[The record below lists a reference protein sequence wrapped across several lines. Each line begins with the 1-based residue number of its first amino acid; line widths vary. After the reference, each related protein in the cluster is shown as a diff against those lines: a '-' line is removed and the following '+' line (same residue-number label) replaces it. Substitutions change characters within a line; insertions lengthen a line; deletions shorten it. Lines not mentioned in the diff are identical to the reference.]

1 MKPHGIAKAAVSSK
15 HLPNTNPALH
25 RKALS
30 QQAAAPLVCPQAAPG
45 ALRCAG
51 PAQGGHAAAVPHL
64 LAATRSTVCCWL
76 FLSQKTCST
85 HGPERGPSC
94 RKSHR
99 FLRTKTQLSPT
110 RTHFHMEGSLSAK
123 HDKMQTPH
131 LVKSEASPSVC
142 SRSCFARGWQ
152 CQWKQE
158 ADTCVSRV

>member
-1 MKPHGIAKAAVSSK
+1 MPPGCS
-15 HLPNTNPALH
+15 
-25 RKALS
+25 
-30 QQAAAPLVCPQAAPG
+30 G

-51 PAQGGHAAAVPHL
+51 PARGGHAAPVPHPP
-64 LAATRSTVCCWL
+64 ATQSCRHAVRCWL

-110 RTHFHMEGSLSAK
+110 RTHFHMEGSLPAK

-131 LVKSEASPSVC
+131 LVPQPNRRPHQVSVPIPALPGAGNASG
-142 SRSCFARGWQ
+142 SRRQARVLAECELAFHTPPHQ
-152 CQWKQE
+152 TE
-158 ADTCVSRV
+158 L